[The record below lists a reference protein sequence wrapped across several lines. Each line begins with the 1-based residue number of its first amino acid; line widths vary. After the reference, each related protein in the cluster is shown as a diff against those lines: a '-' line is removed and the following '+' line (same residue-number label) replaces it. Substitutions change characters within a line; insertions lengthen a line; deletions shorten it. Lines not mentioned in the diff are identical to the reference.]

1 LYSLHEEPK
10 QVFIPTKALLTRGRG
25 FHKNELQSYEL
36 ALRDAGIEKLNLVSV
51 SSIFPPDCE
60 IIPREEALPML
71 QPGKITF
78 CVMARLHTNEYGR
91 MVGASIGI
99 AFPSDRNNY
108 GYISEY
114 HAYGKDETELGDFAE
129 DLAST
134 MLATT
139 LGVEFDPDKDYD
151 ERRQIYLMS
160 GKVVEALSLPC
171 LALGEKGGYV
181 TVVSCVV
188 FVA

>member
-1 LYSLHEEPK
+1 ML
-10 QVFIPTKALLTRGRG
+10 IPTKAFLTKGVG

-51 SSIFPPDCE
+51 SSIFPPNCE
-60 IIPREEALPML
+60 IIKKEEAFKFLE
-71 QPGKITF
+71 PGKITF
-78 CVMARLHTNEYGR
+78 CVMARLQTDEYKR

-99 AFPSDRNNY
+99 AFPADRNNY

-114 HAYGKDETELGDFAE
+114 HAFGKDEVEMGDFAE

-139 LGVEFDPDKDYD
+139 LGIEFDPDKDYD

-160 GKVVEALSLPC
+160 GKVVEALSFPC
-171 LALGEKGGYV
+171 VDYGKKGGYV
-181 TVVSCVV
+181 TVISSVV
-188 FVA
+188 FIE

>member
-1 LYSLHEEPK
+1 MFVPS
-10 QVFIPTKALLTRGRG
+10 KAFLTRGTG

-36 ALRDAGIEKLNLVSV
+36 ALRDAHIEKLNLSSV
-51 SSIFPPDCE
+51 SSIFPPNCE
-60 IIPREEALPML
+60 IITPQEGLKL
-71 QPGKITF
+71 LKPGQITF
-78 CVMARLHTNEYGR
+78 CVMAKLSTNEYGR
-91 MVGASIGI
+91 MTGASIGI

-139 LGVEFDPDKDYD
+139 HGVEFDPDTAYD
-151 ERRQIYLMS
+151 ERREIYLMS
-160 GKVVEALSLPC
+160 GKVVEALSYPC
-171 LALGEKGGYV
+171 VAYGQKGGYI
-181 TVVSCVV
+181 TVISCVV
-188 FVA
+188 FVQ

>member
-1 LYSLHEEPK
+1 
-10 QVFIPTKALLTRGRG
+10 VFIPTKAFLTKGTG

-36 ALRDAGIEKLNLVSV
+36 ALRNAGIEKLNLVSV
-51 SSIFPPDCE
+51 SSIFPPNCQ
-60 IIPREEALPML
+60 IINMEEALNL
-71 QPGKITF
+71 LEPGKITF
-78 CVMARLHTNEYGR
+78 CVMARLQTNEYKR
-91 MVGASIGI
+91 MTGASIGI

-114 HAYGKDETELGDFAE
+114 HAFGKDEVELGDFAE

-139 LGVEFDPDKDYD
+139 LGIEFDPDKDYD

-160 GKVVEALSLPC
+160 GKVVEALSIPC
-171 LALGEKGGYV
+171 VDYGKRGGYV
-181 TVVSCVV
+181 TVISSVV
-188 FVA
+188 FVE

>member
-1 LYSLHEEPK
+1 M
-10 QVFIPTKALLTRGRG
+10 FIPTKAFLTKGTG

-51 SSIFPPDCE
+51 SSIFPPNCE
-60 IIPREEALPML
+60 IIERQEGLKLLE
-71 QPGKITF
+71 PGKVTF
-78 CVMARLHTNEYGR
+78 CVMARLHTNEYRR
-91 MVGASIGI
+91 MIGASIGI

-114 HAYGKDETELGDFAE
+114 HSFGKDESELGDFAE

-139 LGVEFDPDKDYD
+139 LGIEFDPDKDYD

-160 GKVVEALSLPC
+160 GKVVEALSFPC
-171 LALGEKGGYV
+171 VDHGRKGGYV
-181 TVVSCVV
+181 TVVSSIV
-188 FVA
+188 FIE